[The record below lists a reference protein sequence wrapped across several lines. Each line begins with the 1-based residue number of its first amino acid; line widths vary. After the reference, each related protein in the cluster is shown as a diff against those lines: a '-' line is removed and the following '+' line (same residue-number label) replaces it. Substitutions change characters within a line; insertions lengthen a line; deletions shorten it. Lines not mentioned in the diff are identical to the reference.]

1 MVETAT
7 AERDVSTP
15 LTFADF
21 LWLHQTRDANPL
33 FHYQSPWRRGTFTR
47 VIFLAFVLVHVALGL
62 AAVFGSKL
70 VQDTIIIALI
80 PLALVTGPICFLAFA
95 SRRTGHEL
103 MELYLTRLTRSEVVY
118 GSVIWGLRCGIL
130 AVLAQT
136 SMLVWIAVDNMVG
149 NAGVFAADD
158 LLVMLLLIILFSG
171 IGCLLVVKTMRV
183 WLATPRIGWLV
194 VFTAPL
200 AGLFDF
206 VVLIGVMVFSGMLA
220 TALIRGQAGEL
231 AIVLVIFSTLIALVL
246 LLRYNIAMSLRWASA
261 LFYAEYDGVSIRRLI
276 MGRFS
281 RPKAEGSP

>member
-1 MVETAT
+1 
-7 AERDVSTP
+7 
-15 LTFADF
+15 
-21 LWLHQTRDANPL
+21 
-33 FHYQSPWRRGTFTR
+33 
-47 VIFLAFVLVHVALGL
+47 
-62 AAVFGSKL
+62 
-70 VQDTIIIALI
+70 
-80 PLALVTGPICFLAFA
+80 
-95 SRRTGHEL
+95 

-136 SMLVWIAVDNMVG
+136 SVLVWIAVDNMAG

-194 VFTAPL
+194 VFTAPI

-206 VVLIGVMVFSGMLA
+206 VVLVGVMVFARMLA
-220 TALIRGQAGEL
+220 TALTRGQAGEL

-281 RPKAEGSP
+281 RSKAEGSP